1 MELSKVKI
9 HLKRLYKNYI
19 KKRLKKIFLALFL
32 SACVAG
38 TTSSIAWLLDPAVK
52 KIFIDQDKTYAA
64 LIPIAIVLA
73 FSLKGVSLYFARS
86 TVIVMGAKIV
96 EEIQNQM
103 AEHVLKSDTQTLE
116 SKHSGKYVAKFM
128 YDVGQIQSLVS
139 AGMLNFMKDSL
150 TLITLVCLMFYQNW
164 KLALFSLLMMPLAAF
179 FAKSLGKRMGKAT
192 TKSAESIGN
201 FTTMLSEILKG
212 SKIIKIYQQE
222 NNEKFRS
229 RKYIEDVTEKGIK
242 IQKILIRATPIMEAL
257 TGIMIAGFIYFA
269 GYLID
274 RGEIG
279 INNFFSFLAAMMLSY
294 QPIRSLATINMMV
307 YQGAAASERVFGM
320 IDEEIEIKEG
330 NTLPSLNI
338 NKGNIKFKNISFQYQ
353 TGKDSAVKN
362 INLEIKGEQITA
374 LVGHSGA
381 GKSTIMNLIP
391 RFYQQ
396 QKGEIVID
404 EQNIRNVSLF
414 SLRDKISMVS
424 QDVILF
430 DDTVENNIKY
440 ARVNSSHEEIKA
452 ACKLAAADDFISD
465 LPEKYRTKIGE
476 NGVRLSGGQKQRLS
490 IARAILKNSPII
502 LLDEATS
509 SLDTESEEKVQNAI
523 FNLTKNRT
531 ALIIAHRLSTIK
543 KADNIIVMRE
553 GEVVGSGKHDEL
565 LKLSKDYNNLYN
577 KQVI

>member
-242 IQKILIRATPIMEAL
+242 IQKILIRATPIMEVL

-440 ARVNSSHEEIKA
+440 ARVNSSDEEIKA

>member
-440 ARVNSSHEEIKA
+440 ARVNSSDEEIKA

-465 LPEKYRTKIGE
+465 LPEKYHTKIGE

>member
-440 ARVNSSHEEIKA
+440 ARVNSSDEEIKA

-531 ALIIAHRLSTIK
+531 ALIIAHRLLTIK

>member
-440 ARVNSSHEEIKA
+440 ARVNSSDEEIKA